1 MTKEEKWLHSAY
13 ELGLALDE
21 KTANAI
27 RSQVSLM
34 IMARKT
40 AIHYEILQVSRT
52 SANGETYTPD
62 DRVANFVKD
71 TETEIQCL
79 LGSLRFQ
86 DYACTSLTID
96 RWNTQLME
104 AIQSYPCFKGID
116 LTGLIS

>member
-27 RSQVSLM
+27 RSQISLM

-40 AIHYEILQVSRT
+40 AIHYEILQVSRN
-52 SANGETYTPD
+52 SAANTPYTPD

-71 TETEIQCL
+71 TETEIQCI